1 MEDYTNYLKD
11 AYKWFNE
18 TKQLETKTRR
28 QLQAILMIE
37 ERHKLSILEEYEEFA
52 FDTQLS
58 TDTKITKLKKQK

>member
-11 AYKWFNE
+11 AYKWYNE

-58 TDTKITKLKKQK
+58 TDTKIIKLKKQK

>member
-11 AYKWFNE
+11 AYKWYNE

>member
-11 AYKWFNE
+11 AYKWYNE

-58 TDTKITKLKKQK
+58 TYTKITKLKKQK